1 MTALE
6 LVELSREECLAL
18 LADGDFGRVAITIG
32 LGLAPIIR
40 PVGYRFDVP
49 SQSIV
54 FRTLEGSKLRALS
67 RARRASFEI
76 DGHDRDGRSGWS
88 VIVLGI
94 AEPVTHAAEIDRLAR
109 LAVAGWPE
117 LTGARW
123 MRIRARTVSGRR
135 LVPVADAA

>member
-1 MTALE
+1 MARE

-18 LADGDFGRVAITIG
+18 LADADFGRVAVTTR
-32 LGLAPIIR
+32 LDLAPVIR
-40 PVGYRFDVP
+40 PVNYRFDVP

-54 FRTLEGSKLRALS
+54 FRTLEGSKSRVLS
-67 RARRASFEI
+67 RARRAAFEI
-76 DGHDRDGRSGWS
+76 DGYDTDGQAGWS

-94 AEPVTHAAEIDRLAR
+94 VEPVTQAAEIDRLSG
-109 LAVAGWPE
+109 LAVAGWPP
-117 LTGARW
+117 LARARW